1 MKKSRRDFLAG
12 SAAAVGA
19 VAVTTAS
26 GPAKAIKVPPKTSVA
41 GSAGGTGA
49 GTTTP
54 TSPDITLETLAEA
67 EKLLAIRYT
76 DPERALLLKTI
87 DDQVGWLR
95 QRRRVL
101 PDYDLTPATVFD
113 VRAGGTAPP
122 AKAMFRRSSNPFRR
136 LPSNTQDIAYAPV
149 TALSE
154 WIRTGQI
161 TSLEL
166 TKLYLDRLKRIGPRL
181 ECVITLTE
189 DLALAQAAAADA
201 EIAAGNYRGPLH
213 GIPWG
218 AKDLLDT
225 KGILTT
231 WGAAP
236 FRNRVPDR
244 DAAVVRLLRKAGA
257 VLVAKLTLGAL
268 AYGDVW
274 FGGKTRNPWNLEEGS
289 SGSSAGSAAATA
301 AGLVGFA
308 IGSETLGSIIAPS
321 MRCGTAG
328 LRPTFGRV
336 PRTGAM
342 ALSYSMDKLGPI
354 CRTVED
360 TALVL
365 NAINAYDRGDPGSVR
380 APFAFDAARPARGL
394 RLGYDPAWFE
404 GERVTDV
411 DRFTLDTARSLGM
424 ELVEIELPDLPYD
437 SLIVILFAEAAAA
450 FEELTLSG
458 RDDQLVRQDP
468 DAWPNSFR
476 QARFIS
482 AVDYVQA
489 QRLRRRVMAIMKEA
503 FDGIDAMISPSSG
516 PLLMITNLTGHPSL
530 TLRTGFLRRAPRQG
544 PGDDPG
550 PQQQDDGLAKLATV
564 PHGITLWGRP
574 FDEGT
579 LCTIGIALEAELGVW
594 DRRPPVG

>member
-1 MKKSRRDFLAG
+1 MNMKKSRRDFLAG

-19 VAVTTAS
+19 ATMVGVAGAAETA
-26 GPAKAIKVPPKTSVA
+26 KVPPKAA
-41 GSAGGTGA
+41 GTSAGGSPA
-49 GTTTP
+49 
-54 TSPDITLETLAEA
+54 SPDITLETLAEA
-67 EKLLAIRYT
+67 EKLLAIQYT
-76 DPERALLLKTI
+76 RPEHVQVLKTI
-87 DDQVGWLR
+87 GKQVDQVV
-95 QRRRVL
+95 RRHQMR

-113 VRAGGTAPP
+113 VRATGATPPRKAQFQRAPN
-122 AKAMFRRSSNPFRR
+122 RFRR

-149 TALSE
+149 SALSE

-161 TSLEL
+161 TSLDL
-166 TKLYLDRLKRIGPRL
+166 TKLYLDRLKRIGPKL

-201 EIAAGNYRGPLH
+201 EIAAGKYRGPLH

-225 KGILTT
+225 KGIATT

-236 FRNRVPDR
+236 FRDRVPNR

-274 FGGKTRNPWNLEEGS
+274 FGGKTRNPWNTEEGS
-289 SGSSAGSAAATA
+289 SGSSAGPAAATA
-301 AGLVGFA
+301 AGLVGFS
-308 IGSETLGSIIAPS
+308 IGSETLGSIVAPS
-321 MRCGTAG
+321 MRCGATG

-336 PRTGAM
+336 SRVGAM
-342 ALSYSMDKLGPI
+342 ALAYSMDKLGPI

-365 NAINAYDRGDPGSVR
+365 HAINGYDRGDPGSVR
-380 APFAFDAARPARGL
+380 APFAFDGNRMARGL
-394 RLGYDPAWFE
+394 RLGYAPKWFK
-404 GERVTDV
+404 GSRVTEA
-411 DRFTLDTARSLGM
+411 DRFALEMARTVGM
-424 ELVEIELPDLPYD
+424 ELVEIDLPDLPYD
-437 SLIVILFAEAAAA
+437 SLVLILFAEAAAA

-458 RDDQLVRQDP
+458 RDDLLVRQDP
-468 DAWPNSFR
+468 NAWPNSIR

-489 QRLRRRVMAIMKEA
+489 QRLRRRVMAIMDEA

-516 PLLMITNLTGHPSL
+516 PPLLVITNLTGHPSL
-530 TLRTGFLRRAPRQG
+530 TLRTGFLRRATRHG

-550 PQQQDDGLAKLATV
+550 AGDDENGLRKLATV
-564 PHGITLWGRP
+564 PNGTTLWGRP

-579 LCTIGIALEAELGVW
+579 LCTIGMALETELGLW
-594 DRRPPVG
+594 NRRPPVG